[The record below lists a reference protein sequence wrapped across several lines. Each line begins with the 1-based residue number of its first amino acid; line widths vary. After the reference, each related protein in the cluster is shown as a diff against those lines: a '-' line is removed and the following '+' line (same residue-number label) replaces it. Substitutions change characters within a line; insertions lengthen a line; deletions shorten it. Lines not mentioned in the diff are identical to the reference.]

1 MKRWTALTS
10 LLGLLAMLFQ
20 PGATSAQEMH
30 ISNQL
35 GDRRDTQSF
44 DPWGEP
50 QGRWPDLL
58 VSEIGQEQ
66 SFYFWS
72 REDHRSLLPEASN
85 SRPIKIWVGGDS
97 LAGGPAVGLR
107 ELAKQDSRWI
117 VVEDV
122 RKSTGVV
129 SDWYFDWDTHLHESV
144 ADGPYEVI
152 VLSMGGNDWQG
163 FRRGPKEKGSVE
175 WILEYGDRVS
185 QMSLLLDRPGR
196 LVIWVGIPHFR
207 LPFMVPLPGTVNP
220 ITRQIFEQGE
230 RSDWIDAAEIVSPDG
245 FWVKTIEDDSG
256 NEITVRTDDG
266 THYQFDGARL
276 IASAVMNAIEGRSRL
291 GLR

>member
-1 MKRWTALTS
+1 
-10 LLGLLAMLFQ
+10 MLFQ

-30 ISNQL
+30 ISNLL
-35 GDRRDTQSF
+35 GDRRKTQSF

-163 FRRGPKEKGSVE
+163 FRRGPKEKGSAE

-185 QMSLLLDRPGR
+185 QMSLLLDRPGPVSYTHLTLPTSD
-196 LVIWVGIPHFR
+196 LV
-207 LPFMVPLPGTVNP
+207 
-220 ITRQIFEQGE
+220 
-230 RSDWIDAAEIVSPDG
+230 
-245 FWVKTIEDDSG
+245 
-256 NEITVRTDDG
+256 
-266 THYQFDGARL
+266 
-276 IASAVMNAIEGRSRL
+276 
-291 GLR
+291 